1 MSGLGVIAEA
11 RAACPSCPSYAVC
24 PVAPLFLQT
33 EGHHG
38 ERKRHPHAAVLARH
52 LERLRAISPR
62 YERELLAA
70 MGGPD
75 EELALVAGCLACEA
89 FWDEPERLWPV
100 LLDGLCANL
109 RVARAGIFSRRDDVY
124 VQQAASREIPGT
136 DSLQFADDEPLVG
149 WLEDRRQLLR
159 VEALSADPP
168 AVADPIAAILRL
180 IGAEAV
186 LPLEQGG
193 RLRGWL
199 YIGPVR
205 TGGPLGDAALDGVL
219 SWGELATSP
228 FAAAERA
235 ASESIPMPAPAPA
248 GSEPT
253 ALILDMRNRLVAVNT
268 FVQLLPERVDDPAF
282 REEFMDLVSEELA
295 ALNALVLSRLSD
307 PPAPATEQP

>member
-1 MSGLGVIAEA
+1 MWPVILIGAGVVFLLNNLGVLTWGVWEM
-11 RAACPSCPSYAVC
+11 
-24 PVAPLFLQT
+24 L
-33 EGHHG
+33 
-38 ERKRHPHAAVLARH
+38 
-52 LERLRAISPR
+52 
-62 YERELLAA
+62 
-70 MGGPD
+70 
-75 EELALVAGCLACEA
+75 
-89 FWDEPERLWPV
+89 WRLWPV

-168 AVADPIAAILRL
+168 AVADPIAATLRL

-219 SWGELATSP
+219 SWGELATSL